1 MGRLWKRLA
10 FLRRRKRFESE
21 MEEELRFHLDMKT
34 QDGVESG
41 LSEEE
46 ARYGA
51 QRHFGN
57 TLKLRDESRDVW
69 MLAAVETLAQD
80 LRYGFRMLSKSLSF
94 TAMSALGLG
103 LGIGLSTT
111 VFAIVNASLL
121 RSLRQMKDPASC
133 VYIAKSNY
141 ESFSYSDY
149 TYLRDHN
156 TALAV
161 IGANGGRVKLI
172 ANLQPSSEPEEIG
185 GRLITSDFFKVFG
198 DEPSPGRAFLP
209 EEDRTPVSHPVAILS
224 QGFWQSRFASDPGVI
239 GRSLRLNG
247 DLFTVVGVAPP
258 DTGDSVSV
266 YLPLAT
272 QKTALPGA
280 DLLRDQNARWLNLKG
295 RLRSGVSV
303 EQAQSELTALLNGL
317 REGRSEKDTHTTV
330 VAAPGGMPPGK
341 TREIVTSV
349 LAVMLAVG
357 MILLIACMNTAN
369 LLLAR
374 AAARRREI
382 GVRLSLGASRGRL
395 IRQLLTESILLAL
408 FAGTIGT
415 LLTVWLTHAATVF
428 MSPMSGF
435 QASPDWRVFA
445 YALLTSLGT
454 GVAFGLAP
462 ALEASRPDLNFAMKA
477 QGSPPR
483 RQSLWAPRN
492 ALVVGPLAVSL
503 MLLAG
508 AGLILEFLH
517 KNYVRNTSVDAENL
531 LALALKLDL
540 QGYDDNRASLF
551 QKQLISRLEKIP
563 GVRSV
568 ALTHDFP
575 LANDDIS
582 AQPIRIEGVE
592 TPPNGRLPRVAYNI
606 VSPNYFATIGIP
618 VVRGR
623 GFTSD
628 DSKGAPG
635 VAMINENLARKFWPA
650 EDPIGKRF
658 RLGNGTSSYQ
668 VIGIAKDIWDDG
680 LALPQPGFVYVP
692 NLQADPLHETARLKF
707 LIRGEGGPGVPR
719 KTILPALRGV
729 VRSIDSKLWVLT
741 GTLGDVAES
750 ALQAVRIGA
759 VLSSGLGSLA
769 MLLAALGIY
778 GVMAYAVSQRTQ
790 EIGIRMA
797 LGAQKLDVLRLV
809 LGRSVALIA
818 LGIALGLAGAFAL
831 SRVVSGFIAEV
842 GGLDLTAFALV
853 STLLAVVAMLA
864 SYAPARRAAKVDPI
878 VALRYE

>member
-1 MGRLWKRLA
+1 MGKLWKRLA
-10 FLRRRKRFESE
+10 FLQRRKRFESE

-34 QDGVESG
+34 QDGVSSG
-41 LSEEE
+41 LTEEE
-46 ARYGA
+46 ARYRA

-57 TLKLRDESRDVW
+57 TLKLREQSRDVW
-69 MLAAVETLAQD
+69 ILAALETLAQD
-80 LRYGFRMLSKSLSF
+80 LRYAFRMLCKSPTF
-94 TAMSALGLG
+94 TIMSALGLG

-121 RSLRQMKDPASC
+121 RSLRQMKDPAAC

-141 ESFSYSDY
+141 ENFSYSDY

-172 ANLQPSSEPEEIG
+172 ANLQPSSEPEEVG

-209 EEDRTPVSHPVAILS
+209 EEDQTPGSHPVAILS

-239 GRSLRLNG
+239 GKSLRLNG

-295 RLRSGVSV
+295 RLRNGVSP
-303 EQAQSELTALLNGL
+303 EHAQSELTALLNGL
-317 REGRSEKDTHTTV
+317 REARSEKDTHTTV

-349 LAVMLAVG
+349 FAVMLAVG

-408 FAGTIGT
+408 LAGTIGT
-415 LLTVWLTHAATVF
+415 LLSIWLTHAASVL
-428 MSPMSGF
+428 SPASGF
-435 QASPDWRVFA
+435 DATPDWRVFA

-454 GVAFGLAP
+454 GIAFGLAP

-477 QGSPPR
+477 QGSPQR

-540 QGYDDNRASLF
+540 QGYDDNRAALF
-551 QKQLISRLEKIP
+551 QQQLISRLEKIP

-568 ALTHDFP
+568 ALTHDFA

-582 AQPIRIEGVE
+582 ATPIRIEGFE

-623 GFTSD
+623 GFTAD
-628 DSKGAPG
+628 DSKAAPG
-635 VAMINENLARKFWPA
+635 VAVINENLARRFWPT

-668 VIGIAKDIWDDG
+668 VIGITKDIWDDG
-680 LALPQPGFVYVP
+680 LALPKPGFVYVS
-692 NLQADPLHETARLKF
+692 NLQPDAFHETARLKF

-750 ALQAVRIGA
+750 ALQAVRIA
-759 VLSSGLGSLA
+759 ATLSSGLGSLA

-797 LGAQKLDVLRLV
+797 LGAKRLDVLRLV
-809 LGRSVALIA
+809 LGRSVTLIA
-818 LGIALGLAGAFAL
+818 TGIALGLAGAFAL

-842 GGLDLTAFALV
+842 GGLDLTAFAAV
-853 STLLAVVAMLA
+853 STLLAAVAMLA
-864 SYAPARRAAKVDPI
+864 SYVPARRAAKVDPM